1 MQICMNS
8 TSTGCKTLRETSKSN
23 QEFQWVNT
31 EITLYWS
38 NMEISSKVDSQQ
50 SHSNKTEEKD
60 KETEIEMI
68 ADSSRGLLRTCLKA
82 PNLTK
87 CLNAFLQDPSLPF
100 LIGLTKPFSLAS
112 HTLCH
117 VGKVATTTI
126 PTSAPLPT
134 LS

>member
-1 MQICMNS
+1 
-8 TSTGCKTLRETSKSN
+8 
-23 QEFQWVNT
+23 
-31 EITLYWS
+31 
-38 NMEISSKVDSQQ
+38 MEISSKVDSQQ

-60 KETEIEMI
+60 KETEMI
-68 ADSSRGLLRTCLKA
+68 ADSSRGLLPTCLKA

-87 CLNAFLQDPSLPF
+87 CLDAFLQDPSLPF
-100 LIGLTKPFSLAS
+100 LIGLSEPFSLAS